1 MTPHPLAERAFAGLC
16 AYARALAF
24 DAPDYHSP
32 AKWGQMILVVL
43 AVALPFYAAAPVP
56 VWKQA
61 LLFAWPFVFVFTF
74 KMAESMRRAAKPEGV

>member
-1 MTPHPLAERAFAGLC
+1 MTPHPLAERTFAGLC
-16 AYARALAF
+16 AYARAAAF
-24 DAPDYHSP
+24 DAPDDHSP

-43 AVALPFYAAAPVP
+43 AVALPFYAVAPVP

-74 KMAESMRRAAKPEGV
+74 KMGEAVRLAANAEGV